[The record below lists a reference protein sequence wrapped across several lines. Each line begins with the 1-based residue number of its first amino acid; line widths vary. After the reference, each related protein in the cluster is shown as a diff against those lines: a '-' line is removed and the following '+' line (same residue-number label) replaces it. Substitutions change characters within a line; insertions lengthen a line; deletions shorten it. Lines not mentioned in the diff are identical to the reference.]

1 MTQRQT
7 TEKLIK
13 VTEMQHPTTEKVKS
27 KKTVRTQPF
36 KTTEKPTSE
45 KLKSPSQK
53 IKETEK
59 SKQQEDNSQ
68 GQDSNTK
75 APVLE
80 LPFPQKNVS
89 DVVVIETQH
98 LRIIENKAVLP
109 LAVFL
114 VLAILLLFVVALRL
128 RIVKSKLKRRPFAT
142 DDADYLING
151 MYL

>member
-1 MTQRQT
+1 M
-7 TEKLIK
+7 I
-13 VTEMQHPTTEKVKS
+13 S
-27 KKTVRTQPF
+27 WKTVVKKDILFFKWINWSETAQKVLTIWLYILLTNSLFLLKDHIDLIHMRNFTWIQRTYYLCV
-36 KTTEKPTSE
+36 S
-45 KLKSPSQK
+45 
-53 IKETEK
+53 
-59 SKQQEDNSQ
+59 